1 MNEPIP
7 KDLVVLVADK
17 NMEFAVKGLLS
28 RPRALGVCPITS
40 DLFVHPYR
48 DPGCL
53 LVGHNFLRPLVNRY
67 SYALV
72 MFDREGC
79 GRERLS
85 REELEQQVEDRLSQS
100 GWGDRAASI
109 VLDPELEVWVWSDS
123 PHVES
128 VLGWSGRQPDLRT
141 WLAEKGFAEVN
152 ALKPNRPKEA
162 TQAALR
168 LVRKHRSSALYFQLA
183 TKVSFKRCID
193 PAFFKFKAILRNW
206 FSEEQP
212 LAKENEI

>member
-1 MNEPIP
+1 MNEP

-17 NMEFAVKGLLS
+17 NIEFAVKGLLS
-28 RPRALGVCPITS
+28 RPRALGMRPITS

-53 LVGHNFLRPLVNRY
+53 LDGHSFLRPLVNRY
-67 SYALV
+67 LYALV
-72 MFDREGC
+72 IFDREGC

-85 REELEQQVEDRLSQS
+85 REELEQQVKGRLSQS

-109 VLDPELEVWVWSDS
+109 VLDPELEIWVWSDS
-123 PHVES
+123 PHVDS

-141 WLAEKGFAEVN
+141 WLAEKGFVEAN
-152 ALKPNRPKEA
+152 APKPNRPKEA
-162 TQAALR
+162 IQEALR

-183 TKVSFKRCID
+183 TKVSVNRCVD
-193 PAFFKFKAILRNW
+193 PSFSKFKAILKNW
-206 FSEEQP
+206 FSENP
-212 LAKENEI
+212 PRCMAH

>member
-1 MNEPIP
+1 MNEP

-17 NMEFAVKGLLS
+17 NIEFAVKGLLS
-28 RPRALGVCPITS
+28 RPRALGVRPITS

-53 LVGHNFLRPLVNRY
+53 LDGHSFLRPLVNRY
-67 SYALV
+67 LYALV
-72 MFDREGC
+72 IFDREGC

-85 REELEQQVEDRLSQS
+85 REELEQQVKDRLSQS

-109 VLDPELEVWVWSDS
+109 VLDPELEIWVWSDS
-123 PHVES
+123 PHVDS

-141 WLAEKGFAEVN
+141 WLAEKGFVEAN
-152 ALKPNRPKEA
+152 APKPNRPKEA
-162 TQAALR
+162 IQEALR

-183 TKVSFKRCID
+183 TRVSVNRCVD
-193 PAFFKFKAILRNW
+193 PSFSKFKAILKNW
-206 FSEEQP
+206 FSEEPQRV
-212 LAKENEI
+212 KENKV

>member
-1 MNEPIP
+1 MNEP

-40 DLFVHPYR
+40 DLFVHPHR

-53 LVGHNFLRPLVNRY
+53 LDGHSFLRPLVNRY

-72 MFDREGC
+72 IFDREGC
-79 GRERLS
+79 GRKRLS
-85 REELEQQVEDRLSQS
+85 RDELEQRVEDRLSQS
-100 GWGDRAASI
+100 GWSDRAASI

-128 VLGWSGRQPDLRT
+128 VLGWSGRQPNLRA
-141 WLAEKGFAEVN
+141 WLAERGFVEAN
-152 ALKPNRPKEA
+152 DPKPNRPKEA
-162 TQAALR
+162 TQEALR

-183 TKVSFKRCID
+183 TKVSVNRCVD
-193 PAFFKFKAILRNW
+193 PSFCRFRAILRNW
-206 FSEEQP
+206 FSKDPQQ
-212 LAKENEI
+212 AKENEV